1 MSSLTRLGARNGL
14 RQNEKNF
21 IIKRPVQARNYAFA
35 KNGVVAAGKYRSKI
49 AGVEFTKTKA
59 GEEAVDLLYD
69 LTDQKGTR
77 YHVRMRYPDGSY
89 YYDEL
94 CGALLAA
101 GLQEGDSLK
110 KAIGLEEAIA
120 LEYVNGEKIGSIT
133 SRSPIGKKVIGET
146 VAEVEET
153 EDEVDEDDE
162 FDEDLLSLDDEEE
175 D

>member
-14 RQNEKNF
+14 RQSEKKF
-21 IIKRPVQARNYAFA
+21 VIKHPVQAKNYAFA
-35 KNGVVAAGKYRSKI
+35 KKGVVAAGKYRSKI

-69 LTDQKGTR
+69 LTDQKGMG
-77 YHVRMRYPDGSY
+77 YHIRMRYPAESF

-101 GLQEGDSLK
+101 GLQAGDSLE
-110 KAIGLEEAIA
+110 KAIGLEETIA
-120 LEYVNGEKIGSIT
+120 LEYPNGSTIGSIVQ
-133 SRSPIGKKVIGET
+133 RAPIGKNAIKKKVL
-146 VAEVEET
+146 EVEDDEG
-153 EDEVDEDDE
+153 EVDEDDE
-162 FDEDLLSLDDEEE
+162 FDEDLLSLDEEE